1 MILIDQD
8 GLVVARQVRNCHPAH
23 LSIAFYQGVQLF
35 YHPQVGDLPS
45 GLGAREA
52 KRLLSKFKQQGGRRM
67 HIPHFV

>member
-23 LSIAFYQGVQLF
+23 LSIAFYQGVEH
-35 YHPQVGDLPS
+35 HPQVGDLPS

-52 KRLLSKFKQQGGRRM
+52 KRLLSNFKQQGGRRM